1 MIRNLFVTLII
12 PVLLAFGVCYL
23 QAPSGGA
30 YLRYHLG
37 LYDLK
42 KEEKLIKKSIKQFN
56 IDYATVFNTG
66 GTTYVIDEY
75 PAANLVKRRTYQEAN
90 IWARQKMV
98 LVYDRDKT
106 TIEGIRFYSP
116 FRAVV
121 VAKELWFLNFQDI
134 KTRDYLSP
142 LKADKIRVRYL
153 MKKVPGKGWI
163 VQEYEVYSD
172 TEKVTTE
179 VDRPW

>member
-1 MIRNLFVTLII
+1 MIRGLFVSLIL
-12 PVLLAFGVCYL
+12 PVLLASGVCYV
-23 QAPSGGA
+23 QAPQASA

-42 KEEKLIKKSIKQFN
+42 KEEKLIKQAIKQFN
-56 IDYATVFNTG
+56 IDYATIFNTG

-106 TIEGIRFYSP
+106 TIEDIRFYGP

-121 VAKELWFLNFQDI
+121 VARELWFLNFQDI

-142 LKADKIRVRYL
+142 LKADRIRVRYL
-153 MKKVPGKGWI
+153 MKKVPDKGWI
-163 VQEYEVYSD
+163 VQDYEVYSD
-172 TEKVTTE
+172 KEKVNTE
-179 VDRPW
+179 VDKLW

>member
-1 MIRNLFVTLII
+1 MIKRALVSV
-12 PVLLAFGVCYL
+12 VLPIVVAFGLCYI
-23 QAPSGGA
+23 QSPRAGA

-42 KEEKLIKKSIKQFN
+42 KEEKLLRKTIKQFN

-66 GTTYVIDEY
+66 GTTYVLDEY

-90 IWARQKMV
+90 IWAAQGLV

-106 TIEGIRFYSP
+106 IIEGIRFYGP

-121 VAKELWFLNFQDI
+121 VAKELWFINFQDI
-134 KTRDYLSP
+134 KTRKYLSP
-142 LKADKIRVRYL
+142 LKADRIRVRYL

-163 VQEYEVYSD
+163 VQDYEVYSD
-172 TEKVTTE
+172 KEKVNTE
-179 VDRPW
+179 VDKQW

>member
-1 MIRNLFVTLII
+1 MIRGLIVSLI
-12 PVLLAFGVCYL
+12 LPVLLAFGVYFVQSP
-23 QAPSGGA
+23 QAGV
-30 YLRYHLG
+30 YFKYHLG
-37 LYDLK
+37 LYNLNNEKELLK
-42 KEEKLIKKSIKQFN
+42 KAIKQFN

-106 TIEGIRFYSP
+106 KFEDIRFYSP
-116 FRAVV
+116 YRAVV
-121 VAKELWFLNFQDI
+121 VTKELWFLNFQDI
-134 KTRDYLSP
+134 KTRKYLSP

-163 VQEYEVYSD
+163 VQDYEVYSD
-172 TEKVTTE
+172 KEKVTTE
-179 VDRPW
+179 VDKLW